1 MVIPRH
7 SPFRKNMD
15 WLDTNF
21 PREVKRKIN
30 KSTQY
35 NEFYFWKCIIHH
47 SHWNSILHHFFSD
60 PDPFY
65 FVWGRQ
71 CANTGGDSGHVQT
84 TETFAKSQ
92 DWKQIISGENICW
105 CVFFNLNGQSCVQW
119 FMWFLVFGLT
129 ICFIMSLMKYSYPIS
144 PTRKNTA
151 FSLYIHLNNL
161 LIWRFRSTLG
171 LFDFKK
177 WILKRKFESF

>member
-105 CVFFNLNGQSCVQW
+105 CVFFQLEWSKLCSMIHVVSGLWSHYLLHYVSHE
-119 FMWFLVFGLT
+119 VFISNFT
-129 ICFIMSLMKYSYPIS
+129 NKEKHCF
-144 PTRKNTA
+144 
-151 FSLYIHLNNL
+151 FSLH
-161 LIWRFRSTLG
+161 T
-171 LFDFKK
+171 FK
-177 WILKRKFESF
+177 